1 MEFYVPRK
9 LMFKAWNKES
19 RLMMRLD
26 NISCVRGELMKSGH
40 IILQFTGL
48 RDKAGEDLYE
58 MDVVLIGPARFV
70 IRWSEVDNGWAYQN
84 MEGVGPPSKLTREAS
99 KGMLRLCSYFESSFD
114 A

>member
-26 NISCVRGELMKSGH
+26 NISCVRGELTKSGH

-48 RDKAGEDLYE
+48 SDKAGEDLYE
-58 MDVVLIGPARFV
+58 MDVVLMGPARFV
-70 IRWSEVDNGWAYQN
+70 IRWSEVENGWTYQDV
-84 MEGVGPPSKLTREAS
+84 EGAGPPAKLTREAT
-99 KGMLRLCSYFESSFD
+99 KGMVRLCSYFESSFE